1 MRGHHICCWC
11 KAEKRL
17 DEIQNEV
24 KELNDVGPKAN
35 IKDWEGAKPL
45 TSVKIKK
52 YWVAKLD
59 QILIDGSDEIDIAD
73 AMLAR
78 TLCEGIEAGEQN
90 IELLLKAHKALK
102 QEV

>member
-1 MRGHHICCWC
+1 MGVEGVGGDHVQGVVVIAGH
-11 KAEKRL
+11 
-17 DEIQNEV
+17 
-24 KELNDVGPKAN
+24 VGPKAN